1 MNNVNIFRRLY
12 DIKKTATHRV
22 TVYKTIFYANASTI
36 KKIMNNNANTYIT
49 TFTSLRFP
57 WAIFT
62 NG

>member
-57 WAIFT
+57 
-62 NG
+62 